1 MEYVNSDPNPVAA
14 DATPT
19 DLIAAEPSAAEPV
32 QAQAQAQAQAAT
44 LPQSVKLVVAG
55 GFAVGKTTFVSS
67 ISEIRPLTTEAAMT
81 TVGIGVDT
89 TAPGEKL
96 STTVAM
102 DFGRI
107 TLESGIVLY
116 LFGTPGQDRFWF
128 MWDELT
134 RGALGAVVLVDTRRL
149 DESFAAVDFFETR
162 GVPFVVALNC
172 FDGFARHMPW
182 EVREALAVS
191 EDVPI
196 LLCDARSRSSAKNI
210 LIMLVEEA
218 LRHARP
224 EPSTTS
230 IAM

>member
-14 DATPT
+14 DATPA

-32 QAQAQAQAQAAT
+32 QAQAAT

-89 TAPGEKL
+89 SAPGEKL